1 MATQCSFL
9 SFVIWF
15 LRNDQIEAI
24 STKLPVDKADLKKF
38 FPK

>member
-1 MATQCSFL
+1 VL
-9 SFVIWF
+9 VICGSISD
-15 LRNDQIEAI
+15 DQIEAI